1 MLPVVEQ
8 LLVLQDRDMR
18 LAQLKAELARLPVER
33 ETAAE
38 RLTTESGKLAGLR
51 DRLRHLEADRKKL
64 EIDAD
69 SRRAQVD
76 KYRVQL
82 NQIKSNTEYQAL
94 LKEIARAEEA
104 IREVE
109 DRELELME
117 EAEQT
122 RPAVKQEQ
130 DFLQEVTAKVETQQ
144 GELQRRETLI
154 RQELGTLQVERAE
167 LAEQVEEGVRGRYER
182 LLRSK
187 GDAALVPVRNGNC
200 GGCHLNLPPQV
211 AHDAKTGGELTSC
224 DYCGRILYYPR
235 D

>member
-1 MLPVVEQ
+1 VVEQ